1 MPRDDELKTV
11 SLTSSER
18 SQCRLALDERITH
31 LYGFDPPMQD
41 QINEAFQAYLKMGGY
56 FELSFLKHL
65 ADKYGKNKVRS
76 G

>member
-1 MPRDDELKTV
+1 MDHDDKLKAV
-11 SLTSSER
+11 SLTSGER
-18 SQCRLALDERITH
+18 SQCRLALDSRITT

-56 FELSFLKHL
+56 FTLEFLKHL
-65 ADKYGKNKVRS
+65 ADKYGTNKVRS